1 MDRTNDRIAKAK
13 AKFDSKSVE
22 FDDSDPQ
29 SVAKDYLGHEIKSGD
44 IVLDAMGDAHLVECV
59 GIFRGHLALIKDSSG
74 DFIEP
79 RLVVKKPYER
89 DGLRDD

>member
-44 IVLDAMGDAHLVECV
+44 IVLDAMGDAHFVERV
-59 GIFRGHLALIKDSSG
+59 EIFRGHLALKDSSG